1 MMANVRSQPSRMHEV
16 GLAQLIAFA
25 GCADA
30 GGPASPSNRTG
41 EYVIPKSKQP
51 VRGKTGGPMENTD
64 VLGFLRRPNL
74 RASRR
79 IGNPGYPPV
88 EPADKVIRNL
98 EATVAPNRK
107 ISE

>member
-1 MMANVRSQPSRMHEV
+1 
-16 GLAQLIAFA
+16 
-25 GCADA
+25 
-30 GGPASPSNRTG
+30 
-41 EYVIPKSKQP
+41 
-51 VRGKTGGPMENTD
+51 MENTD